1 LSAACL
7 NGSGSPGY
15 AAFLHADRHHK
26 ETHTMRRRLLAVTFL
41 TVLCFASALMAQDA
55 VRTGEITKITAAS
68 KSLMVKTARGE
79 TEVLTTDQTVIK
91 DGDKTLKFDDL
102 KVGDSVK
109 VTGVRKDAQVE
120 AKEILKQPKA

>member
-1 LSAACL
+1 
-7 NGSGSPGY
+7 
-15 AAFLHADRHHK
+15 
-26 ETHTMRRRLLAVTFL
+26 MRTRLLAVTFL
-41 TVLCFASALMAQDA
+41 TVLCFASAAMAQDA

-68 KSLMVKTARGE
+68 KSLTVKTARGE
-79 TEVLTTDQTVIK
+79 TEILTTDQTVVK
-91 DGDKTLKFDDL
+91 DGDKTITFDDL